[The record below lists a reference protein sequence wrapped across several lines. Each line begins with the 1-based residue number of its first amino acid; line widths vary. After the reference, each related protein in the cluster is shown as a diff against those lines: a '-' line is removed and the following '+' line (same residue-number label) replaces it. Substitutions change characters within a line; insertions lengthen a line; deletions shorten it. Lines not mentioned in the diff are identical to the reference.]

1 MATSKQ
7 PPFPDPALE
16 VGVPQYPTPLIPD
29 FYTKNGHIILVEKV
43 SAEKGSYNPQNLD
56 GSVVY
61 TGRDANKW
69 PANLYLVAE
78 QPEPTGKFVFRIWA
92 NDRTLASQDPWNY
105 GIAYSLNHP
114 DYKIVTRTYITPRED
129 YTPVVLGSVDPVFGG
144 NAIIAQQQM
153 VELPDDNPLR
163 SRYVQVQRVYETIP
177 SSIITGKRV
186 TERGD
191 IETLDTQVVVAG
203 TAPDADGLLVTQT
216 AIEPIDA
223 VKSKRTKGSVTS
235 YSTLTTKSA
244 RSGLLGTTSTT
255 DAIVSPATN
264 PDNVSLSV
272 IESSVEA
279 ISATKS
285 KKRTTTS
292 SGPTELAGKS
302 IGEYGYISTQESIAA
317 YNAALPTPTASTVR
331 LDKSP
336 MDTAKA
342 KVSNYSYDSINTLTS
357 YDYDAD
363 LDVTLET
370 TRTLIDASTA
380 AYTPV
385 DGDLGYQ
392 DKAIDVWKSVRIITS
407 IKDPYSATNPIRA
420 RTEYTSGTYSTP
432 NLVTA
437 FTSTQLTFPDGSI
450 QFNVTPVMR
459 AKRSYV
465 TTYLTKTSFVYG
477 QYNSPVNGERG
488 LEEPYFYTTSGE
500 PGGEPSYQ
508 IFDPE
513 PVNLNYDGYFINLS
527 IPDCVTVPNLTVTF
541 NTSSAGANVVAR
553 YGTLTES
560 YTAPVT
566 AVQSVGGTGV
576 VGYIGNQGV
585 IGTFQRISVE
595 IDYWKANIWRI
606 VEKSVFIK

>member
-7 PPFPDPALE
+7 PPFPNPALE

-43 SAEKGSYNPQNLD
+43 SAEKGNYNPQKLD

-61 TGRDANKW
+61 AGRDANKW
-69 PANLYLVAE
+69 PSNLYLVAE
-78 QPEPTGKFVFRIWA
+78 QPEPTGQFVFRIWA

-105 GIAYSLNHP
+105 GISYSSDNPNHP
-114 DYKIVTRTYITPRED
+114 IYTRTYIVPRSQ
-129 YTPVVLGSVDPVFGG
+129 YSTVSIGSVDPVFGG
-144 NAIIAQQQM
+144 NAKIDKQQM
-153 VELPDDNPLR
+153 AELSDDNPLR
-163 SRYVQVQRVYETIP
+163 SRYVMVQRVYETIP
-177 SSIITGKRV
+177 G
-186 TERGD
+186 
-191 IETLDTQVVVAG
+191 
-203 TAPDADGLLVTQT
+203 P
-216 AIEPIDA
+216 
-223 VKSKRTKGSVTS
+223 
-235 YSTLTTKSA
+235 TLTSKAQKGGMQGNVSLG
-244 RSGLLGTTSTT
+244 GLLGNISINET
-255 DAIVSPATN
+255 IVDPSTN
-264 PDNVSLSV
+264 PDALSLTV
-272 IESSVEA
+272 LESSVQA
-279 ISATKS
+279 VSSTKS
-285 KKRTTTS
+285 KKSTTTS
-292 SGPTELAGKS
+292 SGPTALEGKEM
-302 IGEYGYISTQESIAA
+302 GEYGYISTQESIAA
-317 YNAALPTPTASTVR
+317 YNAALPTPTASTIK

-342 KVSNYSYDSINTLTS
+342 KVTNYSYDSINTLTS

-370 TRTLIDASTA
+370 TRTLINANTA

-385 DGDLGYQ
+385 NGDLGYQ

-407 IKDPYSATNPIRA
+407 IKNPYSSTNPIRA

-477 QYNSPVNGERG
+477 QYNAPVSGERG
-488 LEEPYFYTTSGE
+488 LDEPYFYTTSGE
-500 PGGEPSYQ
+500 PGGTPSYQ
-508 IFDPE
+508 VFDPE
-513 PVNLNYDGYFINLS
+513 PINLNYDGYFININ
-527 IPDCVTVPNLTVTF
+527 IPDCVTVPALTVTF
-541 NTSSAGANVVAR
+541 STSTAGANVVAR
-553 YGTLTES
+553 YGNLTES

-566 AVQSVGGTGV
+566 AVQSVGGINV
-576 VGYIGNQGV
+576 IGYIGNQGV

-595 IDYWKANIWRI
+595 MDYWKANIWRI